1 MKIPFL
7 DLVAQDREIA
17 DVRAA
22 LADVLAGQAFVL
34 GTHVERFEAAVA
46 AYCGVPH
53 AIGVASGTD
62 ALLLSLGGLGVGPGV
77 SVLTTPFS
85 FWATASAIVRLGA
98 RPIFADIDPA
108 TFNLHPAA
116 VEAALAATHERVA
129 GILPVHLFGRLAP
142 MGALAALAE
151 RRGLWVVEDATSAG
165 AFGRA
170 GCLSFY
176 PTKNLGAL
184 GDGGMVLTRDATL
197 AAHVRQERHQ
207 GHSSTPYVHA
217 SLGMCSRLD
226 AVQAAALGAKLP
238 RLDGWNARR
247 RTIAAR
253 YTRLL
258 EDAGLAGAPGAPL
271 VLPVAA
277 GEAHVFHQYVVR
289 AQDRDALQAHLAA
302 AGIGAQVYYRMPLH
316 LQPPLAAF
324 GFRRGAFPEAERA
337 AAEVLAFPLYP
348 ELGERAVE
356 TVVETVAAFYRRT

>member
-1 MKIPFL
+1 
-7 DLVAQDREIA
+7 
-17 DVRAA
+17 
-22 LADVLAGQAFVL
+22 
-34 GTHVERFEAAVA
+34 
-46 AYCGVPH
+46 
-53 AIGVASGTD
+53 
-62 ALLLSLGGLGVGPGV
+62 
-77 SVLTTPFS
+77 
-85 FWATASAIVRLGA
+85 
-98 RPIFADIDPA
+98 
-108 TFNLHPAA
+108 
-116 VEAALAATHERVA
+116 
-129 GILPVHLFGRLAP
+129 
-142 MGALAALAE
+142 
-151 RRGLWVVEDATSAG
+151 
-165 AFGRA
+165 
-170 GCLSFY
+170 
-176 PTKNLGAL
+176 
-184 GDGGMVLTRDATL
+184 MVLTRDATL

-289 AQDRDALQAHLAA
+289 ARDRDALQAHLAA

-356 TVVETVAAFYRRT
+356 TVVETVAAFYRGT